1 MFNKLMLVLSLM
13 FFSITV
19 VKAGSVVN
27 GVWSPGNCG
36 IKQPPPVIDQSSIDA
51 YNKSIKT
58 VNEWQHV
65 ANGYMTCLINEANA
79 DNALIAKVANDEQ
92 ANFRA
97 EVEKI
102 KTETE
107 AAKQKLD
114 KQ

>member
-1 MFNKLMLVLSLM
+1 MFNKLMLVLSLII
-13 FFSITV
+13 FSITV

-27 GVWSPGNCG
+27 GVWSPVNCG

-79 DNALIAKVANDEQ
+79 DNALIAKTANEQ